1 MKQLA
6 TTTGD
11 SIRKIYDD
19 VSLENPTVAAKI
31 DFPRMEAAMRK
42 RREKITPKNPSNF
55 AECVQLLEG
64 AVIYN
69 KYLQHTILEEGEGA
83 LIFATPKGLAKA
95 NSPDVKVSM
104 TDATFKCCT
113 KKECTGIY
121 QMLIFHIIIHRLP
134 SPIMHAP
141 MTAKTDQLYI
151 EVLIWLKQECPQLE
165 PENISMDFE
174 VGEMNAGEEVF
185 HVVPTG
191 CDFHYNQAILRK
203 IGKNGLKKICPKMLN
218 SKLGCIR

>member
-83 LIFATPKGLAKA
+83 LIFATPKGLTKAK
-95 NSPDVKVSM
+95 
-104 TDATFKCCT
+104 
-113 KKECTGIY
+113 I
-121 QMLIFHIIIHRLP
+121 LITL
-134 SPIMHAP
+134 S
-141 MTAKTDQLYI
+141 T
-151 EVLIWLKQECPQLE
+151 
-165 PENISMDFE
+165 
-174 VGEMNAGEEVF
+174 
-185 HVVPTG
+185 
-191 CDFHYNQAILRK
+191 
-203 IGKNGLKKICPKMLN
+203 
-218 SKLGCIR
+218 

>member
-42 RREKITPKNPSNF
+42 RREKITTKNPSNF

-95 NSPDVKVSM
+95 K
-104 TDATFKCCT
+104 
-113 KKECTGIY
+113 I
-121 QMLIFHIIIHRLP
+121 LITL
-134 SPIMHAP
+134 S
-141 MTAKTDQLYI
+141 T
-151 EVLIWLKQECPQLE
+151 
-165 PENISMDFE
+165 
-174 VGEMNAGEEVF
+174 
-185 HVVPTG
+185 
-191 CDFHYNQAILRK
+191 
-203 IGKNGLKKICPKMLN
+203 
-218 SKLGCIR
+218 